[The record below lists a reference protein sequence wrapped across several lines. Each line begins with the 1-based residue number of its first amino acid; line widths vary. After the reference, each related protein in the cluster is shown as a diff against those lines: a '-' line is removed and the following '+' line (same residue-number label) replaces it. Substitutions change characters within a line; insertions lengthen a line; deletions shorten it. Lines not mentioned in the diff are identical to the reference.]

1 MIEKYS
7 KFLVDSNIFIYH
19 LNGEKVATKFLE
31 ANIDKIYISR
41 ITYIEVLSFNF
52 ENNEENYVIELLNL
66 FRVIDTSD
74 DIAMQC
80 IKNRRVKKIK
90 LADNIIASTV
100 MVYDYTLVTRNT
112 KDFNGLEL
120 KIINPFLQE

>member
-41 ITYIEVLSFNF
+41 IITYIEVLSFNF
-52 ENNEENYVIELLNL
+52 ENNEENNV
-66 FRVIDTSD
+66 
-74 DIAMQC
+74 
-80 IKNRRVKKIK
+80 
-90 LADNIIASTV
+90 
-100 MVYDYTLVTRNT
+100 
-112 KDFNGLEL
+112 LEL